1 MGKVKQWSMETQEQE
16 WNKQWELRRIELI
29 EEYPTYSSEEID
41 ELLEQE
47 QSDAENEYNNEMA
60 LDHGDWSIPGD
71 Q

>member
-47 QSDAENEYNNEMA
+47 KSDAENEYNNEMA
-60 LDHGDWSIPGD
+60 LDHGDWSIPSE

>member
-1 MGKVKQWSMETQEQE
+1 MGKVKQWSMITQEQD

-60 LDHGDWSIPGD
+60 LDHGDWSIPSE

>member
-16 WNKQWELRRIELI
+16 WNKQWELRRIELL

-60 LDHGDWSIPGD
+60 LDHGDWSIPSE

>member
-41 ELLEQE
+41 ELFEQE

-60 LDHGDWSIPGD
+60 LDHGDWSIPSE

>member
-16 WNKQWELRRIELI
+16 WNKQWELKRIELI

-60 LDHGDWSIPGD
+60 LDHGDWSIPSE

>member
-60 LDHGDWSIPGD
+60 LDHGDWSIPSE